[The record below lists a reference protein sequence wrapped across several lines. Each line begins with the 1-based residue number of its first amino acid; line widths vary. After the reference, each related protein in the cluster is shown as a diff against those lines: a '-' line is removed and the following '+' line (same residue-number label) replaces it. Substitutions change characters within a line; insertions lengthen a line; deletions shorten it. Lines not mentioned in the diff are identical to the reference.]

1 MPASGSMPTAT
12 AVHSDLRA
20 AHAPVRKTTA
30 TSGPPSWAS
39 SHTVPRQLARAIA
52 IAAPLACALLLAACL
67 PAFAPSIRAR
77 GPHRGLS
84 PAAADP
90 TCMTCHVSA
99 YALRDDPALAR
110 AHAAPIVPA
119 WMLTDPRGCVGCHVV
134 REPRR

>member
-1 MPASGSMPTAT
+1 MPC
-12 AVHSDLRA
+12 
-20 AHAPVRKTTA
+20 
-30 TSGPPSWAS
+30 
-39 SHTVPRQLARAIA
+39 QLARVDRV

-67 PAFAPSIRAR
+67 PAFAPPIRAR

-99 YALRDDPALAR
+99 YALRDDPAPAR
-110 AHAAPIVPA
+110 ARAPTPA